1 MANSS
6 SGDSVLDRLVR
17 ILGAFNSQQQALT
30 VSALARRANVP
41 RATAYRL
48 VDSMVNHGLLERRE
62 SGEIAVG
69 LGLWEIVN
77 RSASA
82 NDLKTIAMPYM
93 EDVNQVVQHSTQLSI
108 LVDDEV
114 LVLERLSRPGHAVN
128 SASIAARMPLH
139 RTSMGMVLLAF
150 SAPNVAEQF
159 MKRHAEEIE
168 EFHKDFRR
176 SLDHIRRNGYATF
189 DGFIDEETTG
199 AAVPI
204 LDYKNRAVAAMGIV
218 VPRDSNQLPTAI
230 AALRTAARGI
240 SRALASVPDEGEL
253 RRRTQ

>member
-1 MANSS
+1 MANSP

-17 ILGAFNSQQQALT
+17 ILGAFSAQHQSLT

-48 VDSMVNHGLLERRE
+48 VESMVNKGLLERRE
-62 SGEIAVG
+62 NGEIAVG

-77 RSASA
+77 RSAST
-82 NDLKTIAMPYM
+82 NDLKSIAMPFM
-93 EDVNQVVQHSTQLSI
+93 EDVNQVVQNSTQLSM

-128 SASIAARMPLH
+128 SANIAERMPVH

-150 SAPNVAEQF
+150 SAPNVAEGYL
-159 MKRHAEEIE
+159 KRHEQEVN

-189 DGFIDEETTG
+189 DGFIDQETTG

-204 LDYKNRAVAAMGIV
+204 LNSKNRAVAAMGIV
-218 VPRDSNQLPTAI
+218 VPRDSDQLPTAI

-240 SRALASVPDEGEL
+240 SRALVNLPS
-253 RRRTQ
+253 

>member
-1 MANSS
+1 MANSP

-17 ILGAFNSQQQALT
+17 ILGAFNSQQQSLT
-30 VSALARRANVP
+30 VSALARRADVP

-48 VDSMVNHGLLERRE
+48 VESMVNHGLLERRKN
-62 SGEIAVG
+62 GEIAVG

-77 RSASA
+77 RSAST
-82 NDLKTIAMPYM
+82 NDLKSIAMPFM
-93 EDVNQVVQHSTQLSI
+93 EDVNQVVQNSTQLSI

-128 SASIAARMPLH
+128 SASIAERMPVH

-150 SAPNVAEQF
+150 SAPNVAESYF
-159 MKRHAEEIE
+159 KRHEQEVNS
-168 EFHKDFRR
+168 FHKDFRR
-176 SLDHIRRNGYATF
+176 SLDHIRRNGFATF
-189 DGFIDEETTG
+189 DGFIDKETTG

-204 LDYKNRAVAAMGIV
+204 VDSKNRAVAAMGIV
-218 VPRDSNQLPTAI
+218 VPRDSDQLPTAI

-240 SRALASVPDEGEL
+240 SRALASLPA
-253 RRRTQ
+253 

>member
-1 MANSS
+1 MANSP

-17 ILGAFNSQQQALT
+17 ILGAFSAQHSALT

-41 RATAYRL
+41 RATVYRL
-48 VDSMVNHGLLERRE
+48 VESMVSHGLLERRDN
-62 SGEIAVG
+62 GEVAVG

-82 NDLKTIAMPYM
+82 NDLKTIAMPFM

-108 LVDDEV
+108 LVEDEV

-128 SASIAARMPLH
+128 AAGIAKRMPLH

-150 SAPNVAEQF
+150 SAPHVAEGF
-159 MKRHAEEIE
+159 MQRHGTEIALY
-168 EFHKDFRR
+168 HQDFRR

-199 AAVPI
+199 AAAPI
-204 LDYKNRAVAAMGIV
+204 LDTRNRAVAAMGIV
-218 VPRDSNQLPTAI
+218 VPRESDQLPTAI

-240 SRALASVPDEGEL
+240 SRALSSLPA
-253 RRRTQ
+253 